1 MNLLLLRMIRQN
13 LLQRNTF
20 HGESRCRPIFALI
33 WGIYAG
39 SFYTG
44 ELLGVRQSEAFAEA
58 KPEITATISNPI
70 KPLPKS
76 LPTNAIAD
84 PKLANLKLAEQ
95 RLPEI
100 STRSQEK
107 STQQS
112 EKQSQPATPSTIV
125 PTDPLLQVKNPATV
139 DSQTLATSNDLSSNS
154 KIPQSERNLILQ
166 QVNDLSPKPIR
177 KAQVTSVSQLS
188 DVRPTDWAF
197 TALQS
202 LVERYGCIAGYP
214 DRTYRGQRAMTR
226 YEFAAGLNACLD
238 KINEIIAAGLA
249 DKVSK
254 EDLAAVQKLQEEFA
268 AELATLRGRVD
279 AIEAKV
285 TKLESQ
291 QFSPTTKL
299 YGQAV
304 FGIQGRTANTP
315 DLSPRNGVRSLL
327 EADNG
332 KNVTFGYNVQLNLV
346 TQLDFYNRS
355 ILLTGLQIGNLD
367 TGSTSATSTFSNNFT
382 RLGYETNTGG
392 SVVLSDLSYRF
403 MIGDNFVAIVGTEGV
418 NPINVF
424 RGPNRVESIGRGP
437 ISAFAQRNPI
447 LGLGGGRAGIGF
459 DWQLGDRV
467 SLQAVYSAGDAATA
481 TPNTLGA
488 GLFGGPYTLGV
499 QLALTPAETVDTT
512 LYYLHSYTNDGNL
525 RTNIGDSLL
534 AFGLSRFTTEAFGAT
549 LNWRISP
556 YVTLG
561 TWGGY
566 TTSSAQDPGAS
577 GTVETTNWMVY
588 LNFPDLFGR
597 GNLGGIY
604 VGQPPKI
611 TSSNLNGFS
620 NLPSSLGLPGVVSGA
635 PGGQP
640 SSTTHVELFYRYRVN
655 DNISITPGIIFLFN
669 NGHSA
674 DSDTV
679 TIGTIRTTFTF

>member
-1 MNLLLLRMIRQN
+1 MNLLLLRATQRN
-13 LLQRNTF
+13 LLSRNTF
-20 HGESRCRPIFALI
+20 HRESQYRLIFALI
-33 WGIYAG
+33 CGIYAG
-39 SFYTG
+39 GFYTG
-44 ELLGVRQSEAFAEA
+44 ELFGARKAEAFAEA
-58 KPEITATISNPI
+58 NTEITATTNRVTA
-70 KPLPKS
+70 LPES

-84 PKLANLKLAEQ
+84 PKLANPKLAEQ
-95 RLPEI
+95 KLPE
-100 STRSQEK
+100 SSKSQV
-107 STQQS
+107 
-112 EKQSQPATPSTIV
+112 ATPSAIV
-125 PTDPLLQVKNPATV
+125 PTDPLLQVKNPAIV
-139 DSQTLATSNDLSSNS
+139 DSQTTARSNDLSSNS
-154 KIPQSERNLILQ
+154 KIPQSDRNPTLQ
-166 QVNDLSPKPIR
+166 QINDLSPKPIR

-214 DRTYRGQRAMTR
+214 DLTYRGQRAMTR

-238 KINEIIAAGLA
+238 KINEIISAGLA

-279 AIEAKV
+279 ALEAKT

-291 QFSPTTKL
+291 QFSTTTKL

-304 FGIQGRTANTP
+304 FGIQGRTGNTP
-315 DLSPRNGVRSLL
+315 DLSPRNGVRTLL

-355 ILLTGLQIGNLD
+355 ILLTGLQVGNLD
-367 TGSTSATSTFSNNFT
+367 TGSTSSTSLFSNNFT
-382 RLGYETNTGG
+382 RLGYETNTTG

-403 MIGDNFVAIVGTEGV
+403 MIGDNFVAIVGAEGV

-447 LGLGGGRAGIGF
+447 LALGGGRAGIGF

-467 SLQAVYSAGDAATA
+467 SLQAVYSASDAASP

-534 AFGLSRFTTEAFGAT
+534 AIGLSRFTTEAFGAT

-611 TSSNLNGFS
+611 TSSTLSGFNNVPGS
-620 NLPSSLGLPGVVSGA
+620 IGLGGVSDASVK
-635 PGGQP
+635 GGQP

-674 DSDTV
+674 GSDTV